1 MEMIDHIERIETLVT
16 SAKKLPGLGVMV
28 DEKQLRD
35 AVQKLRQ
42 AVPTDT
48 RRAQQIIAER
58 EELIN
63 QGARE
68 AKRIT
73 AAAEEEFR
81 AKIKDSAVVKAS
93 DRRAQEILA
102 EAEDRARAALNDAE
116 REAAARR
123 NEANQ
128 YTLEVLRTLDAQ
140 LTGLI
145 GSVRKGIALLERDT
159 GTSNRF

>member
-28 DEKQLRD
+28 DERQLRD

-93 DRRAQEILA
+93 DRRAQDILA
-102 EAEDRARAALNDAE
+102 EAEERARAALNDAE

-140 LTGLI
+140 LAGLI
-145 GSVRKGIALLERDT
+145 GSVRKGIALLERD
-159 GTSNRF
+159 GGSSNRF

>member
-1 MEMIDHIERIETLVT
+1 MEMLDYIDKIETLVT

-28 DEKQLRD
+28 DERQLRD
-35 AVQKLRQ
+35 TVQKLRQ
-42 AVPTDT
+42 AVPADT

-73 AAAEEEFR
+73 AAAEEEYK

-93 DRRAQEILA
+93 DRRAQEILG
-102 EAEDRARAALNDAE
+102 EAEERARAALNDAE
-116 REAAARR
+116 REAIARR

-140 LTGLI
+140 LAGLI
-145 GSVRKGIALLERDT
+145 ASVRKGISLLERDT
-159 GTSNRF
+159 GATSRF